1 MSIKFI
7 KNNLKTK
14 DKEDLHEII
23 QDIKTNV
30 NKSSYSKEAR
40 ILKQFILAILKTYQP
55 KGTMVP
61 LFKNERV
68 KRTSFKEF
76 EAMRKGVSI
85 KVPKHIGFRLNAPNY
100 IKFNLPRLGK
110 LMPKAPSKLEFDD
123 APKKIDL

>member
-7 KNNLKTK
+7 KDKLKVK
-14 DKEDLHEII
+14 DVEELQKIAE
-23 QDIKTNV
+23 DIKTNV

-61 LFKNERV
+61 LFENENV

-76 EAMRKGVSI
+76 EAMRKKTSI
-85 KVPKHIGFRLNAPNY
+85 KVPKHINLNLPPPNY

-110 LMPKAPSKLEFDD
+110 LMPRAPSKLEFDD
-123 APKKIDL
+123 SPEKIDL

>member
-7 KNNLKTK
+7 KNNLKTR

-30 NKSSYSKEAR
+30 NKPSYSKEAR

-55 KGTMVP
+55 KGAMVP
-61 LFKNERV
+61 LFENENVRH
-68 KRTSFKEF
+68 TSFKEF

-85 KVPKHIGFRLNAPNY
+85 KVPKHINLNLPPPNY

-110 LMPKAPSKLEFDD
+110 LMPRTPSKLEFDD
-123 APKKIDL
+123 APEKIDL